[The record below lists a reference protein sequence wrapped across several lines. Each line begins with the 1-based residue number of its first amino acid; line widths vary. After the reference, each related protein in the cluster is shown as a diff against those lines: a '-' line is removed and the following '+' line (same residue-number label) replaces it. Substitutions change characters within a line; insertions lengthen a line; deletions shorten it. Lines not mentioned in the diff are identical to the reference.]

1 MRRCPA
7 GTRRVR
13 RSRARSRIPAMT
25 GHRLWR
31 ARTDDDRLRHRG
43 RLATRRGNDW
53 HMLTQR
59 KRPTNAELLELARI
73 QDELDAPYEVADG
86 ARRERQDA
94 ERVVEKVQAA
104 ELKDWMRAMR
114 ESGRA
119 HEIHKGMPVEPRS
132 AERVQAEQALA
143 QAKAREKEA
152 RQRAG
157 KRDGETWEFIN
168 TFRHLTGGDQ
178 RRLIRLR
185 GWPTERYMRA
195 ARQDPENRSGPRWN
209 DDDVIAWE
217 AARAKGG
224 PT

>member
-1 MRRCPA
+1 
-7 GTRRVR
+7 
-13 RSRARSRIPAMT
+13 
-25 GHRLWR
+25 
-31 ARTDDDRLRHRG
+31 
-43 RLATRRGNDW
+43 
-53 HMLTQR
+53 MLSMVTQR
-59 KRPTNAELLELARI
+59 RRPTNAELLKLARI
-73 QDELDAPYEVADG
+73 RDELDALYAALDVA
-86 ARRERQDA
+86 RSERQDA
-94 ERVVEKVQAA
+94 KRLVEKVQAA
-104 ELKDWMRAMR
+104 ELDDWMRAMR

-152 RQRAG
+152 GRRAG

-168 TFRHLTGGDQ
+168 TFRHLTEGDQ

-195 ARQDPENRSGPRWN
+195 VRQDPENRSGPRWS
-209 DDDVIAWE
+209 DDDVAAWE

-224 PT
+224 RT